1 MSRTG
6 TSILPLHYGHPPEY
20 LYRRMVKLSGL
31 ISDLIIEKFGS
42 EHLLQNIADP
52 FWFHSLSLATGF
64 DWNSSGTTTAT
75 LSALKEYYSK
85 KGDNIVIIGGKG
97 KQMGKLAEDLNS
109 AVDMGFISDQKAQS
123 LRRNA
128 KDLAKAD
135 NNLLQD
141 TYDLYLQ
148 FVVLDGK
155 GRWSLV
161 QQGMNS
167 SLRMARR
174 YHWIYNTA
182 SERLNDGRSGISTK
196 KIVEEA
202 LDLTTKFSE
211 RNRRDMVELAREG
224 AHKYYYSVATDK
236 QKTLDS
242 FSRDEPILRLDY
254 KINWK
259 KMRELYEYQPK
270 DFDELSNFTGVGK
283 STIRALSYI
292 AEVIYGDRPSFVDP
306 VKFSFGL
313 GGKDGVPKPVNVSD
327 YDKAIE
333 FYDELL
339 HGSDHRKIILD
350 NIAKGMA
357 HYSYLATSGVHRV
370 NNGNAGSYGEQ

>member
-1 MSRTG
+1 MPRTG
-6 TSILPLHYGHPPEY
+6 MSVLPLHYGHPPEY
-20 LYRRMVKLSGL
+20 LYKRMIRLSGL

-42 EHLLQNIADP
+42 EHLLQNFADP

-85 KGDNIVIIGGKG
+85 KSENIVIIGGKG
-97 KQMGKLAEDLNS
+97 RQMGKIAEDLNS
-109 AVDMGFISDQKAQS
+109 AVDTGFISDHKAQS

-128 KDLAKAD
+128 KELAKVD

-148 FVVLDGK
+148 FIVLDGK
-155 GRWSLV
+155 GKWSLV

-174 YHWIYNTA
+174 YHWIYSTV
-182 SERLNDGRSGISTK
+182 SERLNDGRNGISTEK
-196 KIVEEA
+196 TVEDV
-202 LDLTTKFSE
+202 LDLTTKLSE
-211 RNRRDMVELAREG
+211 RNRSDMVELAREG
-224 AHKYYYSVATDK
+224 AHKFYYGVVTDK
-236 QKTLDS
+236 QRTLDS
-242 FSRDEPILRLDY
+242 FSKDEPVLRMDY

-270 DFDELSNFTGVGK
+270 DFDELSNLSGIGK
-283 STIRALSYI
+283 STIRALSYL
-292 AEVIYGDRPSFVDP
+292 AEVIYGDQPSFVDP

-313 GGKDGVPKPVNVSD
+313 GGKDGVPKPINVSD

-339 HGSDHRKIILD
+339 HGSDQRKIILD
-350 NIAKGMA
+350 NIARGMA
-357 HYSYLATSGVHRV
+357 RDSYISTSSLR
-370 NNGNAGSYGEQ
+370 NST

>member
-1 MSRTG
+1 MPRTG

-20 LYRRMVKLSGL
+20 LYKRMVKLSGL

-75 LSALKEYYSK
+75 LSALKEYYLK
-85 KGDNIVIIGGKG
+85 KSDNIVVIGGKG

-109 AVDMGFISDQKAQS
+109 VVDVGFISDQKAQS
-123 LRRNA
+123 LRINA
-128 KDLAKAD
+128 KGLAKAD

-148 FVVLDGK
+148 FIVLDGK
-155 GRWSLV
+155 GKWSLV

-174 YHWIYNTA
+174 YHWIYNAA
-182 SERLNDGRSGISTK
+182 SERLNDGRSGISTEK
-196 KIVEEA
+196 TVEDV
-202 LDLTTKFSE
+202 LDLTTKLSE
-211 RNRRDMVELAREG
+211 RNRRDIVELAREG
-224 AHKYYYSVATDK
+224 AHKYYYNVATDK

-242 FSRDEPILRLDY
+242 FSRDEPVLRLDY

-270 DFDELSNFTGVGK
+270 DFDELSNLTGIGK
-283 STIRALSYI
+283 STIRALSYL

-306 VKFSFGL
+306 VKFSFAL

-339 HGSDHRKIILD
+339 HGSDQRKIILD

-357 HYSYLATSGVHRV
+357 HYSHLATSGLHNV
-370 NNGNAGSYGEQ
+370 S